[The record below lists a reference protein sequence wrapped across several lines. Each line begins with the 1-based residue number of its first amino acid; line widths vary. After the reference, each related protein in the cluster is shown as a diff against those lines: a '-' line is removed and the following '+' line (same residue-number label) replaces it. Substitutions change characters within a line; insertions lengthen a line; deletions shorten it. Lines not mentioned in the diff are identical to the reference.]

1 MNDLFRSLENESI
14 SEILVGY
21 RTYKLTIK
29 RGLKIH
35 DDKCFG
41 LVDFDIGVLY
51 LEKDMD
57 YETAR
62 ETLVHELTHIALELG
77 GMGGEDETNLVGP
90 FTNEHITTVLSRNW
104 LALMNLNPKLF
115 KIINEGPTTN

>member
-1 MNDLFRSLENESI
+1 MNNLFSKLEEEGVN
-14 SEILVGY
+14 EILVGY

-29 RGLKIH
+29 RGLKLH

-41 LVDFDIGVLY
+41 MVDFDIGVLY

-62 ETLVHELTHIALELG
+62 ETLIHELTHIALELG
-77 GMGGEDETNLVGP
+77 GLGGDENHQVGP
-90 FTNEHITTVLSRNW
+90 YTNEHITTVLARNW
-104 LALMNLNPKLF
+104 LSLMNLNPKLF
-115 KIINEGPTTN
+115 SIINERPSIN